1 VPYSNWEWNIHQALY
16 SIKIH
21 IEIYRVKIHGL
32 IRIVFSIELRYKFT
46 YFPNKWQAKGR
57 IKLSSFFEYLRDG
70 TIDPLKEHK
79 MPWQLVSLAAK
90 SLHEYMPKMDRMY
103 QQQQIAVAT
112 SLYSY
117 PVMPVSI
124 WRSIVQLVFMPKLH
138 SLAQL
143 IYAGGYKTIKSYI
156 RPTNMLLTDKLN
168 DGHVQQGVRRL
179 QILPT
184 ITMRSMP
191 C

>member
-90 SLHEYMPKMDRMY
+90 SLHEYTPKMDCTY
-103 QQQQIAVAT
+103 QQVAAAA

-117 PVMPVSI
+117 PIMPVSV
-124 WRSIVQLVFMPKLH
+124 W
-138 SLAQL
+138 
-143 IYAGGYKTIKSYI
+143 
-156 RPTNMLLTDKLN
+156 
-168 DGHVQQGVRRL
+168 
-179 QILPT
+179 
-184 ITMRSMP
+184 
-191 C
+191 